1 MQILGWMLA
10 YGQLPQR
17 MSIALLSISNNPVV
31 ILLIINLI
39 LLIVGTFS
47 DVAPNILILTPIFLP
62 VIVRLGID
70 PVHFGIIVIVNQA
83 IALVTPPVGNCLYIC
98 ANLSKCSVEKVFGA
112 SVPYLVSNFTVLALV
127 TLWPGLVLWLP
138 NLLMP

>member
-1 MQILGWMLA
+1 MA